1 MLKIDMHTHVVPE
14 NWPNLQERYGY
25 GGWVQIEHT
34 GPGCARMVQ
43 EGKLFRHIEA
53 NSWDADKRF
62 EDCARTGVKVQV
74 EQ

>member
-1 MLKIDMHTHVVPE
+1 MLKIDIHTHVVPE

-43 EGKLFRHIEA
+43 EGGFTVPEVAQPDPLA
-53 NSWDADKRF
+53 
-62 EDCARTGVKVQV
+62 TVQR
-74 EQ
+74 QA